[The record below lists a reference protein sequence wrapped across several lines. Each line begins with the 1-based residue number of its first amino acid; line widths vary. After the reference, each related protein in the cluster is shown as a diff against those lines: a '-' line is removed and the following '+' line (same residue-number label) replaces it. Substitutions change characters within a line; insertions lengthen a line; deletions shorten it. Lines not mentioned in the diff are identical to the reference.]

1 MKTFLTVNIF
11 HVLVGCLLFVPLASA
26 EEDAFS
32 VMREY
37 GYFDAFCDLIERA
50 DLVDSFKVEGPITVF
65 APDDR
70 AIGRVGA
77 EERAILDDPGRLPE
91 LRALVLYHVVDRKLS
106 AFDLKQ
112 EKPRA
117 TIGGKNVKLVDMGGY
132 LLINDAYIDTADI
145 PAANGVIHAIDK
157 VLVPP
162 Q

>member
-1 MKTFLTVNIF
+1 MKTFFAVNIF
-11 HVLVGCLLFVPLASA
+11 HVLVGVLLFAPLANA
-26 EEDAFS
+26 EEDAYS
-32 VMREY
+32 VMRGY
-37 GYFDAFCDLIERA
+37 GNFDAFCDLIERA
-50 DLVDSFKVEGPITVF
+50 DLVDAFKVEGPITVF

-70 AIGRVGA
+70 AVDRMGP
-77 EERAILDDPGRLPE
+77 EERAILDDAGRLPE
-91 LRALVLYHVVDRKLS
+91 LRALVLYHIVDRKLS

-117 TIGGKNVKLVDMGGY
+117 TIGGKQVKLVDMGGY

-145 PAANGVIHAIDK
+145 PAANGLIHAIDK